1 MGHPG
6 QVALNHGQMLL
17 ALPGPG
23 GELCQLPLLSPWA
36 ACRQAACASAPLLET
51 LPGEGHHQQQWLKGS
66 MSIFQQRAQ

>member
-23 GELCQLPLLSPWA
+23 GDLCQLPVGRLP
-36 ACRQAACASAPLLET
+36 APLPLFSKHCLGKNT
-51 LPGEGHHQQQWLKGS
+51 TGAVAQGISVYFPTACTTMPG
-66 MSIFQQRAQ
+66 I